1 MSEPNFTEER
11 SSHGEHIRIFFTILI
26 SFLVGMTVAV
36 YFLPSKQKGLS
47 HSQTNKLDEVIKY
60 VNAYYVDT
68 VNTDKL
74 FESAITS
81 MLAGLDP
88 HSTYANAAD
97 NKSMMESLEGAF
109 EGVGIQFSIMN
120 DTIMV
125 VSTVSG
131 GPSEKQGIRAGDRI
145 VKVDGKVVAGI
156 GIQNEDVMKMLRG
169 KKKTTVKI
177 GIMRQGFNQ
186 IYDYIVTRD
195 VIPTYTLDIAYMVN
209 DHTGYIKINQFGAT
223 TGKEFSEAISKLK
236 KEGMTKMIL
245 DLRSNSGGFLDA
257 AIQVCDEFLPK
268 GEMIVYTEGLR
279 VPTDKIY
286 ATRYGNFETGEV
298 VVLIDDFSASASEIV
313 AGAIQ
318 DNDRGVVIGRRSF
331 GKGLVQRQIDL
342 SDKSSIRLTVARY
355 HTPSGRCIQRQYGN
369 GTEAYYEDFIDRF
382 YRGEMSHADSIK
394 FDENQKF
401 KTKKGRIVYGGGGI
415 MPDYFIPLDEDSTL
429 NAYYQVLNS
438 SAIIQFAFNYA
449 TEHKDQLL
457 KQYPTAQAYVKG
469 MTVSNELLKQLL
481 NFYTQKNGQKVQNL
495 NNESIKELKIWLK
508 ALIGRDVYQDEAFYP
523 VINSNDKA
531 ILKALSIN
539 KKN

>member
-1 MSEPNFTEER
+1 MENNYTD
-11 SSHGEHIRIFFTILI
+11 EHTSGSNRIKNFFTIAI
-26 SFLVGMTVAV
+26 SFLVGMTVAL
-36 YFLPSKQKGLS
+36 YFVPGRKQGLS
-47 HSQTNKLDEVIKY
+47 SMQSNKLDEVVKY
-60 VNAYYVDT
+60 INSYYVDT

-74 FESAITS
+74 FETAITS

-88 HSTYANAAD
+88 HSTYANATE
-97 NKSMMESLEGAF
+97 NKAMMETLEGAF

-125 VSTVSG
+125 ISTVSG

-145 VKVDGKVVAGI
+145 VTVDGKNVAGI
-156 GIQNEDVMKMLRG
+156 GIQNDEVMKLLRG
-169 KKKTTVKI
+169 KKKTEVII
-177 GIMRQGFNQ
+177 GIMRQGMVNE
-186 IYDYIVTRD
+186 YTVTRD
-195 VIPTYTLDIAYMVN
+195 VIPTYTVDISYMVD

-223 TGKEFSEAISKLK
+223 TANEFESAIKKLK
-236 KEGMTKMIL
+236 SQGMTKMIL

-268 GEMIVYTEGLR
+268 GEMIVYTEGLH

-286 ATRYGNFETGEV
+286 ATKYGNFEKGEV
-298 VVLIDDFSASASEIV
+298 IVLIDDFSASASEIV

-318 DNDRGVVIGRRSF
+318 DNDRGIVVGRRSF

-355 HTPSGRCIQRQYGN
+355 HTPSGRCIQREYGE
-369 GTEAYYEDFIDRF
+369 GTEAYYEDFIDRY
-382 YRGEMSHADSIK
+382 YRGEMSHSDSIK

-401 KTKKGRIVYGGGGI
+401 TTKKGRTVYGGGGI

-449 TEHKDQLL
+449 TDHKDNIL
-457 KQYPTAQAYVKG
+457 KQYPTAKDYVKK
-469 MTVSNELLKQLL
+469 MTVSNDLLKQLL
-481 NFYTQKNGQKVQNL
+481 NFYTQKTGQKVKDL
-495 NNESIKELKIWLK
+495 NNESIKELKVWLK

-523 VINSNDKA
+523 VINSTDETF
-531 ILKALSIN
+531 LKAMEVTVEN
-539 KKN
+539 

>member
-11 SSHGEHIRIFFTILI
+11 SSHGERIRTFFTILI

-74 FESAITS
+74 FETAINA
-81 MLAGLDP
+81 MLQGLDP
-88 HSTYANAAD
+88 HSTYANATD
-97 NKSMMESLEGAF
+97 NKAMMESLEGAF

-125 VSTVSG
+125 VSTITG

-145 VKVDGKVVAGI
+145 VKVDDKVVAGV

-177 GIMRQGFNQ
+177 GIMRDGFKQ
-186 IYDYIVTRD
+186 VYDYTVTRD
-195 VIPTYTLDIAYMVN
+195 VIPTYTLDIAYMID

-236 KEGMTKMIL
+236 KKGMSKMIL

-318 DNDRGVVIGRRSF
+318 DNDRGIVIGRRSF

-342 SDKSSIRLTVARY
+342 ADKSSIRLTVARY

-369 GTEAYYEDFIDRF
+369 GTEAYYEDFIDRY
-382 YRGEMSHADSIK
+382 YRGEMNHADSIK

-401 KTKKGRIVYGGGGI
+401 ITKKGRTVYGGGGI

-429 NAYYQVLNS
+429 NAFYQVLNS

-449 TEHKDQLL
+449 TENKATLL
-457 KQYPTAQAYVKG
+457 KQYPTANDYVQE
-469 MTVSNELLKQLL
+469 MTISNDLLKQLL
-481 NFYTQKNGQKVQNL
+481 NFYIQKNGQKVQNI

-508 ALIGRDVYQDEAFYP
+508 ALIGRDVYKDEAFYP

-531 ILKALSIN
+531 ILKALSIQ
-539 KKN
+539 K

>member
-1 MSEPNFTEER
+1 MENNYTD
-11 SSHGEHIRIFFTILI
+11 EHTSGSNRIKNFFTIAI
-26 SFLVGMTVAV
+26 SFLVGMTVAL
-36 YFLPSKQKGLS
+36 YFVPGRKQGLS
-47 HSQTNKLDEVIKY
+47 SMQSNKLDEVVKY
-60 VNAYYVDT
+60 INSYYVDT

-74 FESAITS
+74 FETAITS

-88 HSTYANAAD
+88 HSTYANATE
-97 NKSMMESLEGAF
+97 NKAMMETLEGAF

-125 VSTVSG
+125 ISTVSG

-145 VKVDGKVVAGI
+145 VTVDGKNVAGI
-156 GIQNEDVMKMLRG
+156 GIQNDEVMKLLRG
-169 KKKTTVKI
+169 KKKTEVVI
-177 GIMRQGFNQ
+177 GIMRQGMVNE
-186 IYDYIVTRD
+186 YTVTRD
-195 VIPTYTLDIAYMVN
+195 VIPTYTVDISYMVD

-223 TGKEFSEAISKLK
+223 TANEFESAIKKLK
-236 KEGMTKMIL
+236 SQGMTKMIL

-268 GEMIVYTEGLR
+268 GEMIVYTEGLH

-286 ATRYGNFETGEV
+286 ATKYGNFEKGEV
-298 VVLIDDFSASASEIV
+298 IVLIDDFSASASEIV

-318 DNDRGVVIGRRSF
+318 DNDRGIVVGRRSF

-355 HTPSGRCIQRQYGN
+355 HTPSGRCIQREYGE
-369 GTEAYYEDFIDRF
+369 GTEAYYEDFIDRY
-382 YRGEMSHADSIK
+382 YRGEMSHSDSIK

-401 KTKKGRIVYGGGGI
+401 TTKKGRTVYGGGGI

-449 TEHKDQLL
+449 TDHKDNIL
-457 KQYPTAQAYVKG
+457 KQYPTAKDYVKK
-469 MTVSNELLKQLL
+469 MTVSNDLLKQLL
-481 NFYTQKNGQKVQNL
+481 NFYTQKTGQKVKDL
-495 NNESIKELKIWLK
+495 NNESIKELKVWLK
-508 ALIGRDVYQDEAFYP
+508 ALIGRDIYQDEAFYP
-523 VINSNDKA
+523 VINSTDKTF
-531 ILKALSIN
+531 LKAMEVTVEN
-539 KKN
+539 

>member
-1 MSEPNFTEER
+1 MENNYTDNN
-11 SSHGEHIRIFFTILI
+11 SSANNRIKNFFTIAI
-26 SFLVGMTVAV
+26 SFLVGMTVAL
-36 YFLPSKQKGLS
+36 YFVPGRQSGLS
-47 HSQTNKLDEVIKY
+47 KMQSNKLDEVVKY
-60 VNAYYVDT
+60 VNSYYVDT

-74 FESAITS
+74 FEIAINS
-81 MLAGLDP
+81 MLQELDP
-88 HSTYANAAD
+88 HSTYANATE
-97 NKSMMESLEGAF
+97 NKAMMESLEGAF

-125 VSTVSG
+125 ISTVSG

-145 VKVDGKVVAGI
+145 VTVDGKNVAGI
-156 GIQNEDVMKMLRG
+156 GIQNDEVMKMLRG
-169 KKKTTVKI
+169 KKKTTVVI
-177 GIMRQGFNQ
+177 GILRQGSVN
-186 IYDYIVTRD
+186 DYTVTRD
-195 VIPTYTLDIAYMVN
+195 VIPTYTLDISYMVD

-223 TGKEFSEAISKLK
+223 TANEFEEAIKKLK
-236 KEGMTKMIL
+236 KQGMTKMIL

-268 GEMIVYTEGLR
+268 GEMIVYTEGLH

-286 ATRYGNFETGEV
+286 ATRYGNFEKGEV

-318 DNDRGVVIGRRSF
+318 DNDRGIVVGRRSF

-355 HTPSGRCIQRQYGN
+355 HTPSGRCIQREYGE
-369 GTEAYYEDFIDRF
+369 GTEAYYEDFIDRY
-382 YRGEMSHADSIK
+382 YRGEMSHSDSIK

-401 KTKKGRIVYGGGGI
+401 TTKKGRTVYGGGGI

-449 TEHKDQLL
+449 TDHKDKIL
-457 KQYPTAQAYVKG
+457 KQFPTAQDYVKK
-469 MTVSNELLKQLL
+469 MTVSNDLLKQLL
-481 NFYTQKNGQKVQNL
+481 NFYTQKTGLKVKDL
-495 NNESIKELKIWLK
+495 NAESIKELKVWLK

-523 VINSNDKA
+523 VINSSDKTF
-531 ILKALSIN
+531 LKAVELT
-539 KKN
+539 KEK

>member
-11 SSHGEHIRIFFTILI
+11 SSHGERIRTFFTILI

-74 FESAITS
+74 FETAINA
-81 MLAGLDP
+81 MLQGLDP
-88 HSTYANAAD
+88 HSTYANATD
-97 NKSMMESLEGAF
+97 NKAMMESLEGAF

-125 VSTVSG
+125 VSTITG

-145 VKVDGKVVAGI
+145 VKVDDKVVAGV

-177 GIMRQGFNQ
+177 GIMRDGFKQ
-186 IYDYIVTRD
+186 VYDYTVTRD
-195 VIPTYTLDIAYMVN
+195 VIPTYTLDIAYMID

-236 KEGMTKMIL
+236 KKGMSKMIL

-318 DNDRGVVIGRRSF
+318 DNDRGIVIGRRSF

-369 GTEAYYEDFIDRF
+369 GTEAYYEDFIDRY
-382 YRGEMSHADSIK
+382 YRGEMNHADSIK

-401 KTKKGRIVYGGGGI
+401 ITKKGRTVYGGGGI

-429 NAYYQVLNS
+429 NAFYQVLNS

-449 TEHKDQLL
+449 TENKATLL
-457 KQYPTAQAYVKG
+457 KQYPTANDYVQE
-469 MTVSNELLKQLL
+469 MTISNDLLKQLL
-481 NFYTQKNGQKVQNL
+481 NFYIQKNGQKVQNI

-508 ALIGRDVYQDEAFYP
+508 ALIGRDVYKDEAFYP

-531 ILKALSIN
+531 ILKALSIQ
-539 KKN
+539 K

>member
-11 SSHGEHIRIFFTILI
+11 SSHGERIRTFFTILI

-36 YFLPSKQKGLS
+36 YFLPSKHKGLS

-74 FESAITS
+74 FETAINA
-81 MLAGLDP
+81 MLQGLDP
-88 HSTYANAAD
+88 HSTYANATD
-97 NKSMMESLEGAF
+97 NKAMMESLEGAF

-125 VSTVSG
+125 VSTITG

-145 VKVDGKVVAGI
+145 VKVDDKVVAGI

-177 GIMRQGFNQ
+177 GIMRDGFKQ
-186 IYDYIVTRD
+186 VYDYTVTRD
-195 VIPTYTLDIAYMVN
+195 VIPTYTLDIAYMID

-236 KEGMTKMIL
+236 KKGMSKMIL

-318 DNDRGVVIGRRSF
+318 DNDRGIVIGRRSF

-342 SDKSSIRLTVARY
+342 ADKSSIRLTVARY

-369 GTEAYYEDFIDRF
+369 GTEAYYEDFIDRY
-382 YRGEMSHADSIK
+382 YRGEMNHADSIK

-401 KTKKGRIVYGGGGI
+401 ITKKGRTVYGGGGI

-429 NAYYQVLNS
+429 NAFYQVLNS

-449 TEHKDQLL
+449 TENKATLL
-457 KQYPTAQAYVKG
+457 KQYPTANDYVQE
-469 MTVSNELLKQLL
+469 MTISNDLLKQLL
-481 NFYTQKNGQKVQNL
+481 NFYIQKNGQKVQNI

-508 ALIGRDVYQDEAFYP
+508 ALIGRDVYKDEAFYP

-531 ILKALSIN
+531 ILKALSIQ
-539 KKN
+539 K